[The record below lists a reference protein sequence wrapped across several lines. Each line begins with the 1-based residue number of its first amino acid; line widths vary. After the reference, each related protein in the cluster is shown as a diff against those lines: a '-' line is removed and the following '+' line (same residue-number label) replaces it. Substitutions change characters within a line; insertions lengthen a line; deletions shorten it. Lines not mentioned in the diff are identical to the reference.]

1 MRETTKSPNFADPEG
16 PAGVE
21 GAGTDGVPVVPLEP
35 SDGETSAGQTD
46 NRDAIATHYSDFHT
60 LSQRVMDHAR
70 FIRIRRN

>member
-1 MRETTKSPNFADPEG
+1 MRETTKSPNF
-16 PAGVE
+16 
-21 GAGTDGVPVVPLEP
+21 
-35 SDGETSAGQTD
+35 AGQTD